1 MMSQPYGAWDS
12 PISGASISSGVSLR
26 DAQWNSADDTI
37 VWWENRGKIGALL
50 AQTGLDAPRELTDK
64 SLNVAGRVGYGGA
77 AFTVGG
83 GQVIFAANGRLY
95 KQALAGGSPQ
105 AIAPQFGSYAAPAL
119 SFDGNWVAFVHSY
132 ERVDGIA
139 LVDADG
145 EHFPRKLAYGTDFV
159 MQPTWHPSGAHLA
172 FVAWNHPQMPWNG
185 SELRLI
191 QLAVDESGFPY
202 AEAVVTLAGD
212 LDTAIFQ
219 PQFSPDG
226 RWLAYVSDAAGWGQI
241 YIYDLDAQTHAQLTV
256 NEAEHGAP
264 AWVQGLRTYGWA
276 ADSQSI
282 CYLENARGFSSLR
295 RCYLE
300 TSESESI
307 SGLEHYTELAQI
319 AVSSR
324 RPAVAV
330 IASSSSIPPRVIS
343 LDEQHGE
350 RIHRRRQTENLK
362 ANQLSSAQAITWPGD
377 DGGDVH
383 GLYYAPPIQ
392 DEMPPGQPPLVV
404 QVHGGPT
411 SQSAAGYENGV
422 QFFTTRGYAVL
433 QVNHRGSAGYGK
445 AYMDMHRGSWG
456 IYDVTDSVAG
466 VRHLAQKGW
475 IDISKAVIMGG
486 SAGGFTVLQS
496 LIDHPGF
503 YKAGICSYGVSNQ
516 FGLLMDTHK
525 FEERYTFWLLGEL
538 PEAADV
544 YRQRSPVFHADKIQ
558 DPILVFQGTDDAV
571 VPQNQSDDIVASL
584 KRRGVPHE
592 YCLFEG
598 EGHGWRKPETIE
610 RYYSKIERFL
620 LQYVIYA

>member
-1 MMSQPYGAWDS
+1 MNQPYGAWES
-12 PISGASISSGVSLR
+12 PISGAAISSGVSLR
-26 DAQWNSADDTI
+26 DVQWNSAGDTI

-95 KQALAGGSPQ
+95 KQALGGGAAQ
-105 AIAPQFGSYAAPAL
+105 AIAPQFGSYAAPTV
-119 SFDGNWVAFVHSY
+119 SPDGNWVAFVHSY
-132 ERVDGIA
+132 ENADGIA

-145 EHFPRKLAYGTDFV
+145 EQFPRKLAYGTDFV
-159 MQPTWHPSGAHLA
+159 MQPTWHPAGAHIA

-191 QLAVDESGFPY
+191 QLAVDESGCPY

-212 LDTAIFQ
+212 LDTSIFQ

-226 RWLAYVSDAAGWGQI
+226 RWLSYVSDATGWGQI
-241 YIYDLDAQTHAQLTV
+241 YSYDLDAQTHAQLTV

-264 AWVQGLRTYGWA
+264 AWVQGLRAYGWA

-282 CYLENARGFSSLR
+282 YYLENARGFSSLR
-295 RCYLE
+295 RCHLE
-300 TSESESI
+300 TGESEPV

-319 AVSSR
+319 AVSPQ

-343 LDEQHGE
+343 LDRQRGE

-362 ANQLSSAQAITWPGD
+362 ANQLSSAQAIIWKGD

-383 GLYYAPPIQ
+383 GLYYAPPIR
-392 DEMPPGQPPLVV
+392 DEMPPGKPPLVV

-433 QVNHRGSAGYGK
+433 QVNHRGSTGYGK
-445 AYMDMHRGSWG
+445 AYMNRHRGRWG
-456 IYDVTDSVAG
+456 IYDVADSVAG

-525 FEERYTFWLLGEL
+525 FEERYSFWLLGEL

-558 DPILVFQGTDDAV
+558 DPILVFQGTDDVV

>member
-1 MMSQPYGAWDS
+1 MMSKPYGTWDS

-26 DAQWNSADDTI
+26 DVQWNSAGDTI

-64 SLNVAGRVGYGGA
+64 SLIVAGRVGYGGA
-77 AFTVGG
+77 AFTVGA

-119 SFDGNWVAFVHSY
+119 SPDGNWAAFVHSY

-145 EHFPRKLAYGTDFV
+145 EYFPRKLAYGTDFV
-159 MQPTWHPSGAHLA
+159 MQPTWHPAGAHLA

-191 QLAVDESGFPY
+191 QLAADPSGFPY
-202 AEAVVTLAGD
+202 AESIVTLAGD

-226 RWLAYVSDAAGWGQI
+226 RWLAYVSDASGWGQI
-241 YIYDLDAQTHAQLTV
+241 YIYDLERQEHRRLTTAQ
-256 NEAEHGAP
+256 AEHGAP

-276 ADSQSI
+276 ADGQSL
-282 CYLENARGFSSLR
+282 CYLENARGFFSLR
-295 RCYLE
+295 RCHLE
-300 TSESESI
+300 TAESEPI
-307 SGLEHYTELAQI
+307 PGLEPYTELEQI
-319 AVSSR
+319 AVSPQ

-343 LDEQHGE
+343 LDRQHGE

-362 ANQLSSAQAITWPGD
+362 ANQLSAAQAITWPGD

-383 GLYYAPPIQ
+383 GLYYPPPIQ

-411 SQSAAGYENGV
+411 SQSRAGYENGV

-445 AYMDMHRGSWG
+445 AYMDMHRGNWG
-456 IYDVTDSVAG
+456 IYDVADSVAG
-466 VRHLAQKGW
+466 ARHLAQKGW
-475 IDISKAVIMGG
+475 IDISKTVIMGG

-558 DPILVFQGTDDAV
+558 DPILVFQGADDAV

-598 EGHGWRKPETIE
+598 EGHGWRQPQTIE

>member
-1 MMSQPYGAWDS
+1 MMNQPYGAWDS

-26 DAQWNSADDTI
+26 DVQWNSADDTI

-77 AFTVGG
+77 AFTVGA

-105 AIAPQFGSYAAPAL
+105 AIAPQFGSYAAPSL
-119 SFDGNWVAFVHSY
+119 SPDGRWVAFVHSY

-145 EHFPRKLAYGTDFV
+145 EQFPRKLAYGADFV

-191 QLAVDESGFPY
+191 QLAVDASGFPY

-241 YIYDLDAQTHAQLTV
+241 YVYDLGGQEHRQLTAAQ
-256 NEAEHGAP
+256 AEHGAP

-282 CYLENARGFSSLR
+282 CYLENARGFFSLKR
-295 RCYLE
+295 VHLE
-300 TSESESI
+300 TAESEPI

-319 AVSSR
+319 AVSAQ

-343 LDEQHGE
+343 IDRQRGE

-362 ANQLSSAQAITWPGD
+362 ANQLSAAQAITWPGD

-383 GLYYAPPIQ
+383 GLYYTPVLQ
-392 DEMPPGQPPLVV
+392 DEMPPGKPPLVV

-411 SQSAAGYENGV
+411 SQSMAGYENGV

-433 QVNHRGSAGYGK
+433 QVNHRGSTGYGK
-445 AYMDMHRGSWG
+445 AYMDRHRGSWG

-475 IDISKAVIMGG
+475 IDISKTVIMGG

-558 DPILVFQGTDDAV
+558 DPILVFQGADDVV

-592 YCLFEG
+592 YCLFKG
-598 EGHGWRKPETIE
+598 EGHGWRQPETIE

>member
-26 DAQWNSADDTI
+26 DVQWNSADDTI

-77 AFTVGG
+77 AFTVGA

-119 SFDGNWVAFVHSY
+119 SPDGRWAAFVHSY

-145 EHFPRKLAYGTDFV
+145 EYFPRKLAYGADFV

-191 QLAVDESGFPY
+191 QLAVDASGFPY
-202 AEAVVTLAGD
+202 AESVVTLAGD

-241 YIYDLDAQTHAQLTV
+241 YIYDLEKQEHRQLTAAQ
-256 NEAEHGAP
+256 AEHGAP

-282 CYLENARGFSSLR
+282 CYLENARGFFSLKR
-295 RCYLE
+295 VHLE

-307 SGLEHYTELAQI
+307 PGLEHYTELAQI
-319 AVSSR
+319 AVSAQ

-343 LDEQHGE
+343 LDSQRGE

-362 ANQLSSAQAITWPGD
+362 ANQLSAAQAITWPGD

-383 GLYYAPPIQ
+383 GLYYAPVLR

-433 QVNHRGSAGYGK
+433 QVNHRGSTGYGK

-456 IYDVTDSVAG
+456 IYDVADSVAG

-475 IDISKAVIMGG
+475 IDISKTVIMGG

-558 DPILVFQGTDDAV
+558 DPILVFQGADDVV

>member
-1 MMSQPYGAWDS
+1 MNQPYGAWDS

-26 DAQWNSADDTI
+26 DVQWNSAGDTI
-37 VWWENRGKIGALL
+37 VWWENRGKIGVLL

-77 AFTVGG
+77 AFTVGA

-95 KQALAGGSPQ
+95 KQALGGGAAQ
-105 AIAPQFGSYAAPAL
+105 AIAPQFGSYAAPTL
-119 SFDGNWVAFVHSY
+119 SPDGRWVAFVHSY

-159 MQPTWHPSGAHLA
+159 MQPTWHPAGAHLA

-191 QLAVDESGFPY
+191 QLAVDASGFPY
-202 AEAVVTLAGD
+202 ADSIVTLAGD
-212 LDTAIFQ
+212 LDTSIFQ

-241 YIYDLDAQTHAQLTV
+241 YVYDLEGQAHRQLTAAQ
-256 NEAEHGAP
+256 AEHGAP

-282 CYLENARGFSSLR
+282 CYLENASGFFSLKR
-295 RCYLE
+295 VHLE
-300 TSESESI
+300 TAESEPI
-307 SGLEHYTELAQI
+307 PGLEHYTELAQI
-319 AVSSR
+319 AVSAQ
-324 RPAVAV
+324 RPAVAM
-330 IASSSSIPPRVIS
+330 IASSSLIPPRVIS
-343 LDEQHGE
+343 LDSQRGE

-362 ANQLSSAQAITWPGD
+362 ANQLSAAQAITWPGD

-466 VRHLAQKGW
+466 VRHLARKGW
-475 IDISKAVIMGG
+475 IDISKKVIMGG

-503 YKAGICSYGVSNQ
+503 YKAAICSYGVSNQ

-525 FEERYTFWLLGEL
+525 FEERYSFWLLGEL

-558 DPILVFQGTDDAV
+558 DPILVFQGADDVV

>member
-1 MMSQPYGAWDS
+1 
-12 PISGASISSGVSLR
+12 
-26 DAQWNSADDTI
+26 
-37 VWWENRGKIGALL
+37 
-50 AQTGLDAPRELTDK
+50 
-64 SLNVAGRVGYGGA
+64 
-77 AFTVGG
+77 
-83 GQVIFAANGRLY
+83 
-95 KQALAGGSPQ
+95 
-105 AIAPQFGSYAAPAL
+105 
-119 SFDGNWVAFVHSY
+119 
-132 ERVDGIA
+132 
-139 LVDADG
+139 
-145 EHFPRKLAYGTDFV
+145 
-159 MQPTWHPSGAHLA
+159 
-172 FVAWNHPQMPWNG
+172 MPWNG

-241 YIYDLDAQTHAQLTV
+241 YIYDLEGQEHRRLTTAQ
-256 NEAEHGAP
+256 AEHGAP

-282 CYLENARGFSSLR
+282 CYLENARGFFSLR
-295 RCYLE
+295 RVHLE
-300 TSESESI
+300 TGESESV

-319 AVSSR
+319 AVSSQ

-330 IASSSSIPPRVIS
+330 IASSSLIPPRVIS
-343 LDEQHGE
+343 LDGRDGE
-350 RIHRRRQTENLK
+350 RVHRRRQTENLK
-362 ANQLSSAQAITWPGD
+362 ANQLSAAQAITWPGD

-456 IYDVTDSVAG
+456 IYDVADSVAG
-466 VRHLAQKGW
+466 ARHLAQKGW
-475 IDISKAVIMGG
+475 IDISKVVIMGG

-558 DPILVFQGTDDAV
+558 DPLLVFQGTDDAV

>member
-119 SFDGNWVAFVHSY
+119 SPDGNWVAFVHSY

-264 AWVQGLRTYGWA
+264 AWAQGLRTYGWA

-282 CYLENARGFSSLR
+282 CYLENARGFFSLR

-300 TSESESI
+300 TGESEPV

-343 LDEQHGE
+343 LDGQRGE

-362 ANQLSSAQAITWPGD
+362 ANQLSAAQAITWPGD

-383 GLYYAPPIQ
+383 GLYYAPPIR

-538 PEAADV
+538 PQAADV

-558 DPILVFQGTDDAV
+558 DPLLVFQGTDDAV